1 MKRKDYR
8 DYLQDILDSINDT
21 NNFVKGMTFDDFL
34 KDKKSVNAVIRSIE
48 VIGEAAKRIPL
59 SLKNKFSDVPWKKMA
74 GMRDKLIHEY
84 FGVDLE
90 IIWEVIKKDLPA
102 IKPLIVKAIENINDA
117 TE

>member
-90 IIWEVIKKDLPA
+90 IIWEVIKKDLPS
-102 IKPLIVKAIENINDA
+102 IKPLIVKAIDKIEDA
-117 TE
+117 TD